1 MGAWGNE
8 APSLAAAGEPVD
20 FDRGPQTTGYLRPL
34 PSRADVPAP
43 LDRARLAAYC
53 HDRVNPPL
61 VRRFGEK
68 FLWDTTTSLRTFVG
82 HLRDVANTSRHRR
95 RGWPLWNRSAMP
107 YG

>member
-1 MGAWGNE
+1 MRFEW
-8 APSLAAAGEPVD
+8 
-20 FDRGPQTTGYLRPL
+20 GPQAAGYLRPL
-34 PSRADVPAP
+34 PSPADVPAP
-43 LDRARLAAYC
+43 PDRARLAAYC

-61 VRRFGEK
+61 VRRFGDSS
-68 FLWDTTTSLRTFVG
+68 FVGHHDIMRAFVG